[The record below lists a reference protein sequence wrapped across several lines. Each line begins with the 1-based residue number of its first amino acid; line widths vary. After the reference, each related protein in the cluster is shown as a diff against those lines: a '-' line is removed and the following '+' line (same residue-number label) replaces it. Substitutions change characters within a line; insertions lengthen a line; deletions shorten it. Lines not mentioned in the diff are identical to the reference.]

1 MSIVDLF
8 SSQLVYKFALAV
20 LTTLV
25 LLTLV
30 SQFGRF
36 LYLELTTHF
45 RLYYVLVALLCAL
58 VLAGFQSWKFVP
70 IALFCAALNLVYVI
84 PYYRTTSQSNSGR
97 HDSHLRL
104 IQVNLLK
111 TNQKYQ
117 KLLEVVRSAN
127 ADVVVL
133 QELTETWNE
142 QTQGLRQEYPH
153 VVFEP
158 RSNGAGMA
166 VLSRYPAEGAQTLT
180 LDDSDHIAILVRLKV
195 GDESI
200 SVLALHPTTPITPFK
215 FKNRNR
221 QYREAATLVKNLTG
235 PRVIIGDLNIT
246 MWSPYFVELQNESGL
261 RDARLGF
268 GLRTTW
274 PTFLPPLLRLPIDHC
289 LVSEEVEINSIEV
302 GASTGSDH
310 LPLIVQLSF

>member
-45 RLYYVLVALLCAL
+45 RIYYVLVALLCAL

-84 PYYRTTSQSNSGR
+84 PYYRTTSQSNSGS

-133 QELTETWNE
+133 QELTAAWNE
-142 QTQGLRQEYPH
+142 QAQELRQEYPH
-153 VVFEP
+153 VIFEP
-158 RSNGAGMA
+158 RPNGAGMG
-166 VLSRYPAEGAQTLT
+166 VLSRYPLEAMQTLT
-180 LDDSDHIAILVRLKV
+180 LDDSSHIAILVRLKV

-221 QYREAATLVKNLTG
+221 QYREAATHVKSIIG

-246 MWSPYFVELQNESGL
+246 MWSPYFVELLNDSGL
-261 RDARLGF
+261 RDARVGF

-274 PTFLPPLLRLPIDHC
+274 PTFLPAFLRLPIDHC
-289 LVSEEVEINSIEV
+289 LVSREVEVNSVDV

-310 LPLIVQLSF
+310 LPLIIQISF

>member
-1 MSIVDLF
+1 MSILDLF
-8 SSQLVYKFALAV
+8 TSQLVYKLTIVV
-20 LTTLV
+20 LTTVV
-25 LLTLV
+25 LLTLA
-30 SQFGRF
+30 SQFGRP

-45 RLYYVLVALLCAL
+45 RLHYVLVALLCAL

-84 PYYRTTSQSNSGR
+84 PCYRTTAQSNSGR
-97 HDSHLRL
+97 HHSHFRL

-133 QELTETWNE
+133 QELTEQWNE
-142 QTQGLRQEYPH
+142 QAQGLRQEYPH
-153 VVFEP
+153 AVFEP
-158 RSNGAGMA
+158 RPSGAGMA
-166 VLSRYPAEGAQTLT
+166 VLSRYPAEATQTLT

-221 QYREAATLVKNLTG
+221 QYREAATLVKNITG

-246 MWSPYFVELQNESGL
+246 MWSPYFVELLNDSGL
-261 RDARLGF
+261 RDARAGF

-274 PTFLPPLLRLPIDHC
+274 PTFLPAFLRLPIDHC
-289 LVSEEVEINSIEV
+289 LVSKEVEVKSVEV
-302 GASTGSDH
+302 GGGTGSDH
-310 LPLIVQLSF
+310 LPLIVEISF